1 MRRNQISIHV
11 ERFGDQAP
19 EGAKKQSVSVYA
31 DANNIFEALAA
42 AYYRL
47 MEEIQKDQ
55 TVPSFGRI
63 EGRSKNFVYSSSP
76 NPMARSLSPEERETR
91 RQAWAEEYPELMG
104 EGHKPTFV
112 SKFLSWG
119 VCSRGKVEIG
129 SPLYVGIK
137 WAEAFS
143 EEPFRY
149 HYSGYQDKNYKYK
162 AAALDLNDVID
173 SLFYAPEK
181 FSIEDYLEDYS
192 SQEISLI
199 RKLKEKLME
208 P

>member
-19 EGAKKQSVSVYA
+19 EGAKKQSISVYA
-31 DANNIFEALAA
+31 DANNVFEALAA

-47 MEEIQKDQ
+47 MEEIQMDQ
-55 TVPSFGRI
+55 AVPSFGRV

-76 NPMARSLSPEERETR
+76 NPIARSLSPEEQEIK
-91 RQAWAEEYPELMG
+91 RQAWVEEHPELME
-104 EGHKPTFV
+104 EGHKPTFI
-112 SKFLSWG
+112 SKFFSWG
-119 VCSRGKVEIG
+119 VCSCGKIEIG
-129 SPLYVGIK
+129 SPLYVGAK
-137 WAEAFS
+137 WAEA
-143 EEPFRY
+143 PFRY

-192 SQEISLI
+192 LQEISLI
-199 RKLKEKLME
+199 RRLKEKLME